1 MSIKI
6 HFGQRLDP
14 ATLDSLADFICG
26 DDKERFPVYRS
37 SSFLTRFFKGVG
49 IDAEHDG
56 STRKWWVLDQLS
68 QLSASDQEKVVLG
81 LVSPLMY
88 KGVQEDLKKAV
99 QSMKN
104 ILLMEGF
111 GIAFDGP
118 RPHIVESDAP
128 ETDYNDLADSPEPAD
143 DESEFLGKQFPDQVM
158 IADLGLDDTVTLVL
172 QSRVDE
178 AQACPREKAPLAT
191 IFLLGS
197 TLEGILLGVAL
208 RSRPDFMRAP
218 SAPKLKGGVVK
229 EIHDWKLVELIDVA
243 CQLKLLSLDVKKF
256 SHELRDFRNYIH
268 PYRQMS
274 ADFNPDQHTVDICWQ
289 VFRAAF
295 SQLKASHRQ

>member
-1 MSIKI
+1 MSRKI
-6 HFGQRLDP
+6 HLGQTLDP

-26 DDKERFPVYRS
+26 DDEERFPIYRS
-37 SSFLTRFFKGVG
+37 SSIITRFFKGAG
-49 IDAEHDG
+49 IDIEHDG
-56 STRKWWVLDQLS
+56 STRKWWVLDQLT
-68 QLSASDQEKVVLG
+68 QLSAADQEKVVLG

-88 KGVQEDLKKAV
+88 KGVQEDLRKAV
-99 QSMKN
+99 QNMKS
-104 ILLMEGF
+104 ILSMEGY

-118 RPHIVESDAP
+118 RPHIIKSNAFEA
-128 ETDYNDLADSPEPAD
+128 DYNELADMSEPAG
-143 DESEFLGKQFPDQVM
+143 DESEFLGQQFPDKVV
-158 IADLGLDDTVTLVL
+158 IADLGLDDTITLVL
-172 QSRVDE
+172 QARVDE
-178 AQACPREKAPLAT
+178 AQSCPREKAPLAT

-208 RSRPDFMRAP
+208 RSQTDFMTAP
-218 SAPKLKGGVVK
+218 SAPKREGKAK
-229 EIHDWKLVELIDVA
+229 KIQDWKLAELIDVA

-274 ADFNPDQHTVDICWQ
+274 EDFSPDQHTVDICWQ

-295 SQLKASHRQ
+295 AQLKESHRQ